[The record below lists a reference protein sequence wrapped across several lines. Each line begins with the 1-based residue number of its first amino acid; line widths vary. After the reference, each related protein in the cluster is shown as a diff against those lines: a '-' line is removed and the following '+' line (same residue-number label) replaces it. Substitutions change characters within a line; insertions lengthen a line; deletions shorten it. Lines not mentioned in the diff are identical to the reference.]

1 MKKGGEF
8 VMFFKIPTLVYFEED
23 CIKNHQEELASFGDT
38 CLIVTSKTSSKVSGS
53 LDDLTEVL
61 KSNNIVYYIF
71 DEVEENPSLKTIE
84 RAYLN
89 HKDKNIKFV
98 IGLGGGSPMD
108 ASKAIAVMLY
118 HRFDDVYK
126 LVAKDADDNSLP
138 VVAIPTTCGTGSEV
152 TGAAVITNEKDN
164 LKQSI
169 SYRIY
174 PKLALVDGKYLYS
187 LPKHV
192 LANSAVDALAH
203 LIESYISSKAT
214 EFSNMIALEGLR
226 VWQLNKENLLK
237 SENLNKEDYKN
248 LMLASVYG
256 GMAIAHCGT
265 SLPHG
270 FSYALTYN
278 LGIPHGKAV
287 GYFIYG
293 YLKYACKKDVR
304 TILDILGFDDLKQL
318 KDYLTKVCN
327 LTVLDDLILDLSL
340 KELKENKSKLNY
352 CPYPVDENLLRKV
365 AYAYGNDE

>member
-1 MKKGGEF
+1 
-8 VMFFKIPTLVYFEED
+8 MFFNIPTLVYFEDD
-23 CIKNHQEELASFGDT
+23 CIKNHQEDLASFGDA

-61 KSNNIVYYIF
+61 KSNNLVYYIF

-84 RAYLN
+84 RAYLK

-108 ASKAIAVMLY
+108 ASKAVAVMLY
-118 HRFDDVYK
+118 HRFDDVSK
-126 LVAKDADDNSLP
+126 LFDKDVDNESLP

-152 TGAAVITNEKDN
+152 TGAAVITNEKEK

-174 PKLALVDGKYLYS
+174 PKLALVDDKYLYS

-203 LIESYISSKAT
+203 LIESYISSRAT
-214 EFSNMIALEGLR
+214 KFSNMIALEGLR
-226 VWQLNKENLLK
+226 VWQLNKENLLNP
-237 SENLNKEDYKN
+237 ENLNKEDYKN

-293 YLKYACKKDVR
+293 YLKYANQKDVR
-304 TILDILGFDDLKQL
+304 EILDILKFDNLKQL
-318 KDYLTKVCN
+318 KDYLTKVCD
-327 LTVLDDLILDLSL
+327 LVVLDNSILDVAL
-340 KELKENKSKLNY
+340 KELKENKSKLSY
-352 CPYPVDENLLRKV
+352 CPYPVDENLLRNV
-365 AYAYGNDE
+365 AYAYGNDK